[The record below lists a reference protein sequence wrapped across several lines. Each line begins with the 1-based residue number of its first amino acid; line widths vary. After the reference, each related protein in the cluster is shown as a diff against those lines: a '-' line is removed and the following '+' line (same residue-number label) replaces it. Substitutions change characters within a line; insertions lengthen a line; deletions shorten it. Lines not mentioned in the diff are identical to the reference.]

1 MGSRRAILR
10 AAGARCALGLLA
22 LAGAV
27 GAPAQDAPP
36 GATGANGDRLDADLV
51 KTGLYLIRGGGANSL
66 LRLSAN
72 GMVLVDGKRPG
83 NYRALMAQVRRI
95 SKLSDM
101 PVSVLVLTDAHEE
114 HAGNSAQ
121 FVAAG
126 IPIVAQ
132 RNAVANLSLPE
143 PADAAGGRAVIA
155 YDREHT
161 LRMGG
166 VEVQLKHF
174 GNARTGGDTVAYFP
188 DLKVVALGDL
198 FVPGAPEPDF
208 SAGGSL
214 VGWSPVLAQVLEL
227 DFDQVVPGTGPV
239 VGRAALVAFKE
250 KVDTVI
256 SRAGALVREGVG
268 RDELM
273 ARLRTGDL
281 GWQFGFSG
289 AGLERFYAELAGQR

>member
-1 MGSRRAILR
+1 MGSRRAFLR
-10 AAGARCALGLLA
+10 AAGARCALGWLA

-27 GAPAQDAPP
+27 GASAQDTP
-36 GATGANGDRLDADLV
+36 GATAAKVDRLDADLV

-72 GMVLVDGKRPG
+72 GMVLVDGKRSG

-101 PVSVLVLTDAHEE
+101 PVRVLVLTDPHDE
-114 HAGNSAQ
+114 HAGNSGQ

-132 RNAVANLSLPE
+132 RNAVANLALPQ
-143 PADAAGGRAVIA
+143 PADAAGHPVIA
-155 YDREHT
+155 YDREYT

-174 GNARTGGDTVAYFP
+174 GNARTGGDTVVYFP

-198 FVPGAPEPDF
+198 FMPGAPEPDF

-227 DFDQVVPGTGPV
+227 DFDQVVPCTGPV
-239 VGRAALVAFKE
+239 VGRRALAAFKE

-256 SRAGALVREGVG
+256 SRAGALVRDGVG

-273 ARLRTGDL
+273 SGLRTEDL
-281 GWQFGFSG
+281 GWQFSFSG
-289 AGLERFYAELAGQR
+289 AELERFYAELSGQR